1 MNEEA
6 FNELL
11 ERAHRGESEAV
22 LAAVD
27 EDPGLATR
35 IVQGGDTLLHYSCI
49 GNRLDLAHALLD
61 RGSEVNAIDAH
72 GFDVLMF
79 ACGGDGNCLALV
91 TLLLDRGASALTTG
105 VDEFTALMIAALCCR
120 LDVCLLLVTRG
131 ANLLTTRNGHTALDS
146 INNSPD
152 LSAQTK
158 AEHVAALRPAFA
170 NGPHASQVQRRKD
183 ENWARRWPL
192 MLVLAGQDF
201 LPTAARR
208 LALAALAPALPTH
221 VAIPPLPSRTRAQ
234 RRALFFAK
242 VFAHRDLAQRVG
254 GFL

>member
-1 MNEEA
+1 LDANEYDSP
-6 FNELL
+6 L
-11 ERAHRGESEAV
+11 
-22 LAAVD
+22 
-27 EDPGLATR
+27 
-35 IVQGGDTLLHYSCI
+35 
-49 GNRLDLAHALLD
+49 
-61 RGSEVNAIDAH
+61 
-72 GFDVLMF
+72 F
-79 ACGGDGNCLALV
+79 ACGIGGGSRLALV
-91 TLLLDRGASALTTG
+91 TLLLDRGANVTTMSANG
-105 VDEFTALMIAALCCR
+105 FTALLLAALYDH

-131 ANLLTTRNGHTALDS
+131 ANLLTSHNGRTALDF

-152 LSAQTK
+152 LSAQAE
-158 AEHVAALRPAFA
+158 AEHVAALRLAFA

-192 MLVLAGQDF
+192 MLVLAGHDF

-242 VFAHRDLAQRVG
+242 VFAHRDLAQRVV

>member
-27 EDPGLATR
+27 QDPGLVTR
-35 IVQGGDTLLHYSCI
+35 TDPRRHTLLHSACI
-49 GNRLDLAHALLD
+49 GNRLELARALLD
-61 RGSEVNAIDAH
+61 RGSEVNAIDAD
-72 GFDVLMF
+72 GYDALIF
-79 ACGGDGNCLALV
+79 ACGGVDSRLALV
-91 TLLLDRGASALTTG
+91 TLLLDRGASVLTTG
-105 VDEFTALMIAALCCR
+105 VDEFTALIIAAVWCH

-131 ANLLTTRNGHTALDS
+131 ANLLATYNGRTALDS
-146 INNSPD
+146 INNSPN
-152 LSAQTK
+152 LSAQAK
-158 AEHVAALRPAFA
+158 VEHVAALRLAFA

-183 ENWARRWPL
+183 ESWARRWPL
-192 MLVLAGQDF
+192 MLVLAGHDF

-242 VFAHRDLAQRVG
+242 VFAHRDLAQRVV

>member
-1 MNEEA
+1 
-6 FNELL
+6 
-11 ERAHRGESEAV
+11 
-22 LAAVD
+22 VD
-27 EDPGLATR
+27 QDPGLVTR
-35 IVQGGDTLLHYSCI
+35 IAQSGDTLLHSACI
-49 GNRLDLAHALLD
+49 GYRLDLARTLLD
-61 RGSEVNAIDAH
+61 RGSAVNAIKAN
-72 GFDVLMF
+72 GFDALMF
-79 ACGGDGNCLALV
+79 ACTGDNDRLALV
-91 TLLLDRGASALTTG
+91 TLLLDRGASVLTTG
-105 VDEFTALMIAALCCR
+105 VDELTALIIAAVWCH

-131 ANLLTTRNGHTALDS
+131 ANLLATYDGRTALDP
-146 INNSPD
+146 INNSPN
-152 LSAQTK
+152 LSDQAK
-158 AEHVAALRPAFA
+158 AEHVAALRLAFA

-192 MLVLAGQDF
+192 MLVLAGHDF

-242 VFAHRDLAQRVG
+242 VFAHRDLAQRVV